1 MKMAYPMAYNNN
13 FHYTEWHTALTD
25 KELHMYIKRKQMAEE
40 LEKERQRLSNALS
53 AIPQLLTDSKTPSL
67 QDFANRTEL
76 SVAEILLDNWDSIIE
91 LVATN
96 ERLKGEVSRL
106 LQQVEQLSTSIQNA
120 VESALRPV
128 RDIRVND
135 DLLKREF

>member
-1 MKMAYPMAYNNN
+1 MAYNNN
-13 FHYTEWHTALTD
+13 AHYTEWHNALTD

-53 AIPQLLTDSKTPSL
+53 AIPQLLTDSKAPSL

>member
-13 FHYTEWHTALTD
+13 FHYTEWHNALTD

>member
-1 MKMAYPMAYNNN
+1 MADPMAYNNN
-13 FHYTEWHTALTD
+13 FHYTEWHNALTD

>member
-1 MKMAYPMAYNNN
+1 
-13 FHYTEWHTALTD
+13 
-25 KELHMYIKRKQMAEE
+25 MYIKRKQMAEE

-106 LQQVEQLSTSIQNA
+106 LQQVEQLSTSIQSA

>member
-1 MKMAYPMAYNNN
+1 MAYNNN
-13 FHYTEWHTALTD
+13 SHYTEWHNALTD

-53 AIPQLLTDSKTPSL
+53 AIPQLLTDSKAPSL

-76 SVAEILLDNWDSIIE
+76 SIAEILLDNWDSIIE

>member
-1 MKMAYPMAYNNN
+1 VKMAYPMAYNNN

>member
-1 MKMAYPMAYNNN
+1 MAYLMAYNNN
-13 FHYTEWHTALTD
+13 FHYTEWHNALTD
-25 KELHMYIKRKQMAEE
+25 KEIHMYIKRKQMAEE

-53 AIPQLLTDSKTPSL
+53 AIPQLLTSNKNPSL
-67 QDFANRTEL
+67 QDFADHTEL
-76 SVAEILLDNWDSIIE
+76 SVAEILLDNWDTIIE